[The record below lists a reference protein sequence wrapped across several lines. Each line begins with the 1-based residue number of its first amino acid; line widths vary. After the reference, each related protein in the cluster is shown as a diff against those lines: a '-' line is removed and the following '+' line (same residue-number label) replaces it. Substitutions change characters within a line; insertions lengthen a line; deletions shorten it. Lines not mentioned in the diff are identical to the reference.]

1 MSVKLSVI
9 IASYNHEKFIERTL
23 KSLEEQTFQDFEI
36 ILIDDGSTDRTV
48 EMAKKA
54 NSRAQI
60 FVQQNQGVDA
70 TRNRGIELSKGKY
83 ICFVDSDDMS
93 APERFERQI
102 AVMENDPEI
111 GLVYSDAYMVD
122 AEDNIIGKFSD
133 VYPVVPGNLAEAL
146 VAHYCFVPNA
156 TVMVRKETFLKTGP
170 FDPTRN
176 AIEYTKWIEI
186 ALISKTYYAPE
197 LLAYGRRHETN
208 TSKII
213 KKAEWSAKTRDAL
226 SKILNKYPNL
236 RKSVG
241 EKAICRRFSRSYFV
255 SGFYLASEGNLTEAK
270 NYYWTALKKYPFDPV
285 NWGGVILISLPC
297 RKFIVGIHNFIKK
310 KKLPW

>member
-9 IASYNHEKFIERTL
+9 IPSYNHEKFIERTL

-48 EMAKKA
+48 EMAKKV
-54 NSRAQI
+54 NSRAKI

-70 TRNRGIELSKGKY
+70 TRNRGVELSKGKY

-102 AVMENDPEI
+102 EVMENDPEI
-111 GLVYSDAYMVD
+111 GLVYSDASIID
-122 AEDNIIGKFSD
+122 TEDNIIGRFND
-133 VYPVVPGNLAEAL
+133 VYPVVRGNLAEKL
-146 VAHYCFVPNA
+146 IAHYCFVSIA
-156 TVMVRKETFLKTGP
+156 TVMIRKETFLKTGF
-170 FDPTRN
+170 FDPSRF
-176 AIEYTKWIEI
+176 AIEYMKWIEI
-186 ALISKTYYAPE
+186 ALVSKTYYDPRPF
-197 LLAYGRRHETN
+197 AYVRRHETN

-226 SKILNKYPNL
+226 TKILDKYPKL
-236 RKSVG
+236 RESVG
-241 EKAICRRFSRSYFV
+241 DKAICKRFSRTYFV
-255 SGFYLASEGNLTEAK
+255 SGFYLASEGKVKEAK
-270 NYYWTALKKYPFDPV
+270 NCYWTALKKHPFDPV
-285 NWGGVILISLPC
+285 NWGGVILILLPC
-297 RKFIVGIHNFIKK
+297 RKLVVGVHNFVRK

>member
-9 IASYNHEKFIERTL
+9 IASYNHENFIERTL

-54 NSRAQI
+54 NSRARI

-70 TRNRGIELSKGKY
+70 TRNRGIELSRGKY

-102 AVMENDPEI
+102 AVMENDPET
-111 GLVYSDAYMVD
+111 GLVYSDAYIVNT
-122 AEDNIIGKFSD
+122 EDNIIGRFND
-133 VYPVVPGNLAEAL
+133 VYPVVNGNLAEKL
-146 VAHYCFVPNA
+146 VAHYCFVSIA
-156 TVMVRKETFLKTGP
+156 AVMVRKETFLKTGP

-176 AIEYTKWIEI
+176 AIEYMKWIEI
-186 ALISKTYYAPE
+186 ALISKTYYDPSP
-197 LLAYGRRHETN
+197 LAYVRRHETN
-208 TSKII
+208 TSKVI
-213 KKAEWSAKTRDAL
+213 KKKEWSAKTRDAL
-226 SKILNKYPNL
+226 EKILDRYPKL
-236 RKSVG
+236 RESVG
-241 EKAICRRFSRSYFV
+241 KRAICKRFSRSYFV
-255 SGFYLASEGNLTEAK
+255 SGFYLAYEGNLTEAK
-270 NYYWTALKKYPFDPV
+270 NYYWTALKQYPFDPV

-297 RKFIVGIHNFIKK
+297 RKLIVGIHNFIKK